1 MRDSVHDNWLY
12 AHTIDHERSRI
23 VLHTIYPHGDPW
35 EYTDVVFEGVVA
47 NHFEQQLFE
56 QQQNLGGEYPTNLLF
71 GVEETDGRFILGQY
85 EELLRRTKGH
95 QWPVREYDGLDDLVS
110 QLTKDGA
117 RCFEVHGVVGLHG
130 FVFAHSMQL
139 EARTSRAE
147 SFPAM

>member
-1 MRDSVHDNWLY
+1 
-12 AHTIDHERSRI
+12 
-23 VLHTIYPHGDPW
+23 LHTIYPHGDPW

-56 QQQNLGGEYPTNLLF
+56 LQQN
-71 GVEETDGRFILGQY
+71 
-85 EELLRRTKGH
+85 